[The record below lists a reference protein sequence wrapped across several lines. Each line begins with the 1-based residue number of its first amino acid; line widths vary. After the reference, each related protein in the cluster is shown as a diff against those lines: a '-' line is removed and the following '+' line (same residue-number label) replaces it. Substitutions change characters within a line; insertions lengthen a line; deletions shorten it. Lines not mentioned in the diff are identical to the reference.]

1 MSVPQ
6 FHQENER
13 GTPVPYSFPRRLTI
27 PEYVALTGFI
37 DGNIDEF
44 RRESYLSGRMPTP
57 LREFRL
63 ENLVG
68 PFLNRICPDLNKL
81 TRPWFETDQDKPV
94 EAGYSEQWFF
104 EQVLLVAREE
114 TDAYDIRQALREK
127 LTTPQL
133 LAFNQ
138 FLNGKLGAG
147 VVLASNTVADARR
160 ISRLPG
166 WAIVSAVFAVAAAVT
181 SGGVTAA
188 TLAITGAVCS
198 LVASKMK
205 VNRLEAEILGV
216 LARYTSGGWN
226 EGMDK
231 VRLLELIN
239 EERAM
244 IYSDLRAIGKD
255 APKMPL
261 TKIKLDDALDSLVDK
276 DIISYEPQN
285 LVVWNA
291 LPIRIYK
298 LMHQGNALEMSEI
311 VQFECLGST

>member
-1 MSVPQ
+1 MSEHDDFLPVPQ
-6 FHQENER
+6 FHPENER

-27 PEYVALTGFI
+27 PEYVYLIRFI
-37 DGNIDEF
+37 DGNIEEF
-44 RRESYLSGRMPTP
+44 RRESYLSGRIPTP

-68 PFLNRICPDLNKL
+68 PFLSRICPDLDNL

-104 EQVLLVAREE
+104 EQVLLVAREG
-114 TDAYDIRQALREK
+114 TDGYDIRRALREK

-160 ISRLPG
+160 IIRLPG
-166 WAIVSAVFAVAAAVT
+166 WAIVSAVFAVAAAVA

-188 TLAITGAVCS
+188 TLSITGAVCS
-198 LVASKMK
+198 LVAAKMK

-216 LARYTSGGWN
+216 FARHTSGGWD
-226 EGMDK
+226 GQIDRA
-231 VRLLELIN
+231 RLLELIN

-244 IYSDLRAIGKD
+244 IYSDLRAIGKG

-261 TKIKLDDALDSLVDK
+261 KKIKLDDALDSLVDK
-276 DIISYEPQN
+276 EIISYEQQN

-291 LPIRIYK
+291 LPIRI
-298 LMHQGNALEMSEI
+298 
-311 VQFECLGST
+311 